1 MALDS
6 DDPSA
11 NSKNFVEFREY
22 KGTDKQWLGKPFI
35 KIIVP
40 GDKLN
45 IVDRPMRESDKQL
58 YPRQYQY
65 FLMQTDP
72 GSMIGT
78 PLETWLAECP
88 NEITEGQVEELQI
101 LKFRSVDQVATA
113 SDAQGQR
120 IGMGFNGLREKA
132 KAYLIR
138 KTQQI
143 GAGEL
148 EKTRNEL
155 ETLKAQVAALM
166 ASPPKPDV
174 PEKKRRGCPPGG
186 WKKDKINVV
195 HDAPTG
201 ATGNE

>member
-1 MALDS
+1 MPLDS
-6 DDPSA
+6 DDPTSQ
-11 NSKNFVEFREY
+11 NFVEFREY
-22 KGTDKQWLGKPFI
+22 KGSDKQWLGKPFI

-45 IVDRPMRESDKQL
+45 IVDRPMRESDKQI

-78 PLETWLAECP
+78 PLEAWREECP

-101 LKFRSVDQVATA
+101 LKFRSVDQLATA

-120 IGMGFNGLREKA
+120 IGMGFAGMRERA
-132 KAYLIR
+132 KSYLIR
-138 KTQQI
+138 KTQAI
-143 GAGEL
+143 GQGEL
-148 EKTRNEL
+148 EKTKNEL

-166 ASPPKPDV
+166 AKPPVADV
-174 PEKKRRGCPPGG
+174 PEKRRGCPPGG
-186 WKKDKINVV
+186 WPKKDKVNVE
-195 HDAPTG
+195 HNAPTG
-201 ATGNE
+201 ATGHE